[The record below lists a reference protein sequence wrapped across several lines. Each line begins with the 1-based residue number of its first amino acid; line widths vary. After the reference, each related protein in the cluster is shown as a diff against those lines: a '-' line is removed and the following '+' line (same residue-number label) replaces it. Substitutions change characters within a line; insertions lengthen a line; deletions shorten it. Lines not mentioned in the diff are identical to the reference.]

1 MPDRHRERTAVAR
14 VSVRLT
20 DRLFAQLDVLAAER
34 GVTRTRLVRQLLEAG
49 VHDRP
54 AAPTEKPSEE
64 ELLELLAEKARM
76 GNVAAIR
83 TLLVREE
90 QKDPRAQALALFA
103 AMADRRQ

>member
-1 MPDRHRERTAVAR
+1 MERL
-14 VSVRLT
+14 SVRLT
-20 DRLFAQLDVLAAER
+20 DRMFWQLDSLAAER

-49 VHDRP
+49 LRDRP
-54 AAPTEKPSEE
+54 APHSETPSED

-90 QKDPRAQALALFA
+90 QKDPRAQALALFEEMA
-103 AMADRRQ
+103 ARRQ

>member
-1 MPDRHRERTAVAR
+1 MERL
-14 VSVRLT
+14 SVRLT
-20 DRLFAQLDVLAAER
+20 DRMFWQLDALAAER
-34 GVTRTRLVRQLLEAG
+34 AVTRTRLVRQLLEAG
-49 VHDRP
+49 LRDRP
-54 AAPTEKPSEE
+54 APPSEAPSEE

-90 QKDPRAQALALFA
+90 QKDPRAQALALFE